1 MKKVLFLTVAV
12 LGVLVLAGA
21 GCKEEGETP
30 AEDENQNVNQNVNR
44 GAGQNVNT
52 SVEPEE
58 EISGEEVS
66 GVREV
71 VFVDYTN
78 KSFGYKI
85 VRPDKW
91 YWQHYI
97 KKEISEAMP
106 GVLDLFITDP
116 NPLPGFGTEYLGRI
130 VIEISE
136 KSLDELARNVSDL
149 ISSAATVGGISA
161 TKYAGV
167 RTNEMVE
174 NQKVI
179 AYHFEKDGKT
189 YRIVYTKINSTSEEE
204 AVFERVVDSL
214 SF

>member
-1 MKKVLFLTVAV
+1 MAV
-12 LGVLVLAGA
+12 LAVLVLAGA
-21 GCKEEGETP
+21 GCKEEGEIP
-30 AEDENQNVNQNVNR
+30 AENENQNANQNVNQNVS
-44 GAGQNVNT
+44 QNVN
-52 SVEPEE
+52 VPAEPEVE
-58 EISGEEVS
+58 VSDSEEVG
-66 GVREV
+66 GVGEI
-71 VFVDYTN
+71 VFIDYTN
-78 KSFGYKI
+78 KSLGYKI

-97 KKEISEAMP
+97 QREIGEAMP

-116 NPLPGFGTEYLGRI
+116 NLLPGFGTQYLGRI
-130 VIEISE
+130 MIEVSK
-136 KSLDELARNVSDL
+136 KSLDDLARNVSDL
-149 ISSAATVGGISA
+149 TSSAATVGGISA

-179 AYHFEKDGKT
+179 AYHFEKDGRT

-204 AVFERVVDSL
+204 AVFLRVVNSL